1 MPKKQNRSVNTSIIR
16 ELPPDYPFGD
26 KLSESIADYAKRLG
40 INQNTIRTQADTG
53 RLPIIQQKKGSK
65 REVNLYAIYLNARYK
80 AERYVEMMN

>member
-1 MPKKQNRSVNTSIIR
+1 MSKKQNKSMFSPNISG
-16 ELPPDYPFGD
+16 LPPDYPFGD